1 MGAVRRVRIRVRVR
15 ARTRARSW
23 ARLDLHDVG
32 AVLEGPPVLISVYR
46 KLKQGVG
53 AAIVGQEAT
62 HALVWVRGLG
72 IRVTV
77 ALTLALTL
85 TLAPDPRP

>member
-32 AVLEGPPVLISVYR
+32 AVLEGPPVLVSVYR

-53 AAIVGQEAT
+53 AAP
-62 HALVWVRGLG
+62 VR
-72 IRVTV
+72 
-77 ALTLALTL
+77 
-85 TLAPDPRP
+85 